1 MYWLGRGSRI
11 GGRGEENER
20 VYRESYLSVPCSIM
34 LPPRSVSGEGLG
46 RFRRVG
52 PSLLGVHSFRGGDEM
67 VRKVK
72 GGYVVLSHKGKR
84 LSKRY
89 ASYSAA
95 VKRLRQIEWFKHH
108 R

>member
-1 MYWLGRGSRI
+1 
-11 GGRGEENER
+11 
-20 VYRESYLSVPCSIM
+20 
-34 LPPRSVSGEGLG
+34 
-46 RFRRVG
+46 
-52 PSLLGVHSFRGGDEM
+52 M